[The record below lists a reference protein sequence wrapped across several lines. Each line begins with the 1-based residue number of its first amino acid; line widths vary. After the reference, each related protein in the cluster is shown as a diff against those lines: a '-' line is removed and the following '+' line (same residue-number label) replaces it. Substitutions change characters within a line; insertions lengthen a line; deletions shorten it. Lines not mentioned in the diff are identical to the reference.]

1 MFFLPPERSAAW
13 VRPQQNARHYLV
25 GHDAHQRTH
34 HRRAERAPLRPEPGW
49 VNAVETLDSKQT
61 DLKQRAAVTVRTPG
75 SAVEKPNTALKEQ
88 AVGAR
93 AAAWAKTVEK
103 LRMRQMALKE
113 REATVDAFGT
123 TGEGNHRNQHQA
135 LMRTGASQGA

>member
-1 MFFLPPERSAAW
+1 
-13 VRPQQNARHYLV
+13 
-25 GHDAHQRTH
+25 
-34 HRRAERAPLRPEPGW
+34 

-61 DLKQRAAVTVRTPG
+61 DLKQRAAVTVRTPDWG